1 MFPAAQVDIT
11 LWFDAI
17 SRNNNIQINMSVLEK
32 IQNRA
37 IQCSMTVIQSLKK
50 MDEIKVKMLFVFKDE
65 KFLSI
70 LTIGDIQR
78 AIIKGV
84 ELNSPVTSILDL
96 DKKFVLP
103 SEPIEVV
110 REKMLRLRAE
120 CMPVVD
126 ADGNLVE
133 VYFWNELFKYP
144 ETQERE
150 KIDLPVVIMA
160 GGKGT
165 RLKPIT
171 NVIPK
176 PLVPVGDK
184 TILEVIMDQ
193 FEGIGCHKF
202 YMSVNYKADMMKYY
216 LSQLDHKYDIEFFME
231 DKPLGTIG
239 SVALLKGKITTP
251 FIVSNCDSIT
261 DQDYRDVYDY
271 HINNHNDMTIVTMI
285 KNFKIPYGVIETGED
300 GLMVNLKEK
309 PEQTYQVN
317 TGVYILNP
325 KCIDEIPYGE
335 FFHVTHLMEK
345 IKARGG
351 RVGCFPVS
359 ENSWHDMGEWPEY
372 LKMIKYD
379 VC

>member
-1 MFPAAQVDIT
+1 
-11 LWFDAI
+11 
-17 SRNNNIQINMSVLEK
+17 MSVFEK
-32 IQNRA
+32 IKSRA
-37 IQCSMTVIQSLKK
+37 IECTSTIIQSLKR
-50 MDEIKVKMLFVFKDE
+50 MDESKVKMLFVFEQD

-84 ELNSPVTSILDL
+84 DLNIQVVEIIDTN
-96 DKKFVLP
+96 KKFVST
-103 SEPIEVV
+103 SETRKKIH
-110 REKMLRLRAE
+110 EKMIKLRAE

-126 ADGNLVE
+126 EEGNLVD
-133 VYFWNELFKYP
+133 VYFWSDFFKQT
-144 ETQERE
+144 EGEQRE

-160 GGKGT
+160 GGKGS

-193 FEGIGCHKF
+193 FEGIGCKKF
-202 YMSVNYKADMMKYY
+202 YMSVNYKADMMEYY

-239 SVALLKGKITTP
+239 SVSLLKGKISTP
-251 FIVSNCDSIT
+251 FFVSNCDSIN

-271 HINNHNDMTIVTMI
+271 HIQNKNDLTIVTMV
-285 KNFKIPYGVIETGED
+285 KTFRIPYGVIETGEN
-300 GLMVNLKEK
+300 GLMESLKEK
-309 PEQTYQVN
+309 PELNYQVN

-325 KCIDEIPYGE
+325 KLIDEIPEGE
-335 FFHVTHLMEK
+335 FFHITHLMEK
-345 IKARGG
+345 VKARGG

-359 ENSWHDMGEWPEY
+359 ENAWHDMGEWPEY
-372 LKMIKYD
+372 LKMIG
-379 VC
+379 VR

>member
-1 MFPAAQVDIT
+1 
-11 LWFDAI
+11 
-17 SRNNNIQINMSVLEK
+17 MSIIEK
-32 IQNRA
+32 IKDRA
-37 IQCSMTVIQSLKK
+37 IQSSMTVLQSLKK
-50 MDEIKVKMLFVFKDE
+50 MDEAKVKMLFVFEND

-78 AIIKGV
+78 AIIKQV
-84 ELNSPVTSILDL
+84 NLNDCVLSILDSNKAFASL
-96 DKKFVLP
+96 NESKN
-103 SEPIEVV
+103 II

-126 ADGNLVE
+126 DEGNLVD
-133 VYFWNELFKYP
+133 VYFWSDFFKQSENE
-144 ETQERE
+144 QRE

-176 PLVPVGDK
+176 PLIPAGDK

-193 FEGIGCHKF
+193 FEGIGCKKF
-202 YMSVNYKADMMKYY
+202 YMSVNYKADMMQFY
-216 LSQLDHKYDIEFFME
+216 LSQLEHKYDIEFFME

-239 SVALLKGKITTP
+239 SVSLLKGKITTP
-251 FIVSNCDSIT
+251 FFVSNCDSIN

-271 HINNHNDMTIVTMI
+271 HIQNNNDLTIVTMV
-285 KNFKIPYGVIETGED
+285 KTFRIPYGVIETGED
-300 GLMVNLKEK
+300 GLMQSLKEK
-309 PEQTYQVN
+309 PELNYQVN

-325 KCIDEIPYGE
+325 ELIEEIPEGE
-335 FFHVTHLMEK
+335 FFHITHLMEK
-345 IKARGG
+345 VKARGG

-359 ENSWHDMGEWPEY
+359 ENAWHDMGEWPEY
-372 LKMIKYD
+372 LKMIG
-379 VC
+379 VR